1 MYSDICALS
10 LTTKVALQW
19 GIVFSEKDFESTGCP
34 YENRIFDPYPTQM
47 SILEAMYNY
56 MQKKKK
62 SNYSSVRYS
71 QRTFL

>member
-10 LTTKVALQW
+10 LITNVALQR
-19 GIVFSEKDFESTGCP
+19 GIVCSEKDFGSTGYP
-34 YENRIFDPYPTQM
+34 YENRTLDSYPTQM

-62 SNYSSVRYS
+62 VI
-71 QRTFL
+71 TIL

>member
-1 MYSDICALS
+1 MYSDICAL
-10 LTTKVALQW
+10 LLITKVALQW
-19 GIVFSEKDFESTGCP
+19 GIVFSEKDFESTGYP
-34 YENRIFDPYPTQM
+34 YENRILDPYPTQM
-47 SILEAMYNY
+47 SILEAMHNY